1 MRTYSDRDLKENIKP
16 IEDFSEVLKLQP
28 VSFTMKGGTKKQYGF
43 IAQDI
48 EATELNNIVYKNE
61 RGVRSVAYNQIIPFL
76 VGQIQELR
84 ERIAS
89 LEGKAKHP

>member
-16 IEDFSEVLKLQP
+16 IDDFSEVLKLKP
-28 VSFTMKGGTKKQYGF
+28 VTFTMKGGTKKQYGF

-84 ERIAS
+84 ERVAS